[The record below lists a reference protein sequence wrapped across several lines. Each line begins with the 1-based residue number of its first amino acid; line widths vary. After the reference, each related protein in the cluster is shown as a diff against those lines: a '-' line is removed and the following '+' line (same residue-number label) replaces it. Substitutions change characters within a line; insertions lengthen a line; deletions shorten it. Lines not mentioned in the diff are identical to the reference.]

1 MIKTWKHKGLKDFF
15 FSENNRRIN
24 KKHLTRLKV
33 ILAQMEQAKTL
44 AQMNMPGF
52 NLHELKGKLKYYHS
66 VTVQANW
73 RVIFKFDGKHFYNVD
88 YLDYH

>member
-15 FSENNRRIN
+15 FNDNDKKIN

-33 ILAQMEQAKTL
+33 ILAQIEQAKTL
-44 AQMNMPGF
+44 TQLDLPGF
-52 NLHELKGKLKYYHS
+52 NFHRLKGKFKDHYA

-73 RVIFKFDGKHFYNVD
+73 RIVFQFDGKNFYNVD

>member
-15 FSENNRRIN
+15 FNGNDKKIN

-33 ILAQMEQAKTL
+33 ILAQIEHAKTL
-44 AQMNMPGF
+44 TQLDVPGF
-52 NLHELKGKLKYYHS
+52 NFHRLKGKFKDHYA

-73 RVIFKFDGKHFYNVD
+73 RIIFQFDGKNFYNVD

>member
-1 MIKTWKHKGLKDFF
+1 MIKIWKHKGLKDFF
-15 FSENNRRIN
+15 FNDDDRKIN
-24 KKHLTRLKV
+24 KKHLKRLKI

-44 AQMNMPGF
+44 EQMNMPGF
-52 NLHELKGKLKYYHS
+52 NFHGLKGHLKDYYS

-73 RVIFKFDGKHFYNVD
+73 RIIFKFDGKNFYNVD

>member
-15 FSENNRRIN
+15 FKDNDRKINN
-24 KKHLTRLKV
+24 KHVTRLKV
-33 ILAQMEQAKTL
+33 ILAHMEQAKTL
-44 AQMNMPGF
+44 EQMNMPGF
-52 NLHELKGKLKYYHS
+52 NLHALKGKFKDYHS

-73 RVIFKFDGKHFYNVD
+73 RIIFKFDGKHFYNVD